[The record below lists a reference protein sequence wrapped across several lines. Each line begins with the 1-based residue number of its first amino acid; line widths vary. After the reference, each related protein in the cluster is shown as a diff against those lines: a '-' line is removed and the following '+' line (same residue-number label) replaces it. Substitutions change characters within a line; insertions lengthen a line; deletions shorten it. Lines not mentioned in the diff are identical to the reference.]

1 MLKLNRLFY
10 ASDEEQV
17 FHDCI
22 EPTKEKRDFL
32 EQCKNDIRDYL
43 RLRIQHVTKT
53 ALGMPESVTPRF
65 RTQGSW
71 SYKTCIEPAFHPP
84 QEMDW
89 DFGIYLPVSIWEE
102 NGPPHEMAKKYF
114 DLVESL
120 LKDLCTKKGWKLNSG
135 KDTCIRVQ
143 VVNWAHIDIP
153 LYAAPKHKFSQIFER
168 AAMAA
173 SNRSFTALNGFS
185 LIAEDTDFA
194 ELREQTWEDL
204 DDIVMATRTG
214 TWKASDPEAVS
225 RWFRDRVAEHGE
237 QLRRVNRYLKA
248 WRDFHWSEGGGPTSI
263 ALMIA
268 TGQAFKPQRHRDD
281 LALENSISHLSEVI
295 QGEIRETAI
304 DDGAEDFNRLT
315 EAERIIV
322 AKKASDLVSAL
333 LAARSSADHMKQEV
347 IHILQQQFGRRIPSR
362 HDLVEIDNGLE
373 SVRTTVAQRVPHPV
387 VLATNAG

>member
-1 MLKLNRLFY
+1 MLKLNHLFY
-10 ASDEEQV
+10 APDDENV

-22 EPTKEKRDFL
+22 EPSDEKRDFL

-43 RLRIQHVTKT
+43 RLRIQHATKT
-53 ALGMPESVTPRF
+53 ALGMPEAVTPRF

-102 NGPPHEMAKKYF
+102 NGPPYEMAKKYF

-120 LKDLCTKKGWKLNSG
+120 LKDLCTKKSWKLNSG

-143 VVNWAHIDIP
+143 VANWAHIDIP
-153 LYAAPKHKFSQIFER
+153 LYAAPKPKFSQIFER

-173 SNRSFTALNGFS
+173 SNRNFTFLNGFS
-185 LIAEDTDFA
+185 LIAEDTDFV
-194 ELREQTWEDL
+194 ELREQTWEEL

-225 RWFRDRVAEHGE
+225 RWFRDRVTEHGE
-237 QLRRVNRYLKA
+237 QLRRINRYLKA
-248 WRDFHWSEGGGPTSI
+248 WRDFHWRDGGGPTSI
-263 ALMIA
+263 AIMIA
-268 TGQAFKPQRHRDD
+268 TGQAFDPQPHRDD
-281 LALENSISHLSEVI
+281 LALEKSVSRLAEVFR
-295 QGEIRETAI
+295 GEIRETAI
-304 DDGAEDFNRLT
+304 DNGAEDFNRLT
-315 EAERIIV
+315 DTERLIA
-322 AKKASDLVSAL
+322 AKKASEFVSAL
-333 LAARSSADHMKQEV
+333 SSARSSADHMKQDV
-347 IHILQQQFGRRIPSR
+347 IYILQQQLGDRIPNR
-362 HDLVEIDNGLE
+362 HDLIKIDDGME
-373 SVRTTVAQRVPHPV
+373 FVRTTVAQKVPPPI